1 MAERV
6 GFEPTV
12 PLRAQRFSRP
22 SQSTTL
28 APLRNCEDDPGS
40 RAGAGRQAARLAQ
53 GPMLAK
59 WRRGRRS
66 APGSHPEPTAPTGRR
81 PELTPPTGRHP
92 ELDSGSIWSPAREAE
107 NWMPDQV
114 RHDEE

>member
-28 APLRNCEDDPGS
+28 APLRE
-40 RAGAGRQAARLAQ
+40 R
-53 GPMLAK
+53 
-59 WRRGRRS
+59 
-66 APGSHPEPTAPTGRR
+66 APGGAADEARALLSIVFGVNASFLASGALLPT
-81 PELTPPTGRHP
+81 
-92 ELDSGSIWSPAREAE
+92 
-107 NWMPDQV
+107 
-114 RHDEE
+114 